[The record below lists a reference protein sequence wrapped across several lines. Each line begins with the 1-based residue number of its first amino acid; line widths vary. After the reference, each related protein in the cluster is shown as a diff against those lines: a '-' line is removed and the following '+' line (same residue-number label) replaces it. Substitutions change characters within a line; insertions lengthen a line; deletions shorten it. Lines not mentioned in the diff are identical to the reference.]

1 MSRIFTVSLLVMSVL
16 AGGSANAQTRNPFLR
31 PSAQEAPLAAP
42 VVTSPEATGAAVA
55 PGPVASPKP
64 VRSRAPRST
73 LAPDAGVV
81 GRAEPPGLALPP
93 ALPPALVAGAKGPA
107 AAPGAL
113 PPAVPPLNAESSEPA
128 AGGGTVAEP
137 RAFLTREEI
146 QSRRSRCPAGVLAA
160 AAPMKA
166 GSAGDLLVLKL
177 TTPGC
182 VQGVSASDE
191 WVSARL
197 TSAGTIE
204 LEVEPNEE
212 PVARRT
218 VLVVAT
224 PTSRESVTIQ
234 QAPAVK

>member
-1 MSRIFTVSLLVMSVL
+1 MSRILTVSLLVMSVL
-16 AGGSANAQTRNPFLR
+16 AGGSANAQTRNPFVR
-31 PSAQEAPLAAP
+31 PSAQEAPQAAP
-42 VVTSPEATGAAVA
+42 AATAPAAAGAVVAS
-55 PGPVASPKP
+55 GPAASPKP
-64 VRSRAPRST
+64 VRSSTPRSMP
-73 LAPDAGVV
+73 APAAGAA
-81 GRAEPPGLALPP
+81 GRAEPLGLALPP
-93 ALPPALVAGAKGPA
+93 ALPPALVAGAKAPA
-107 AAPGAL
+107 AAPGGLPPAL
-113 PPAVPPLNAESSEPA
+113 PPLSAEPSEAA
-128 AGGGTVAEP
+128 AGGGTAAEP

-146 QSRRSRCPAGVLAA
+146 QSRRSRCPAGVLVS

-166 GSAGDLLVLKL
+166 GSAGDVLVLKL

-212 PVARRT
+212 PVTRRT
-218 VLVVAT
+218 LLVVAT